1 MSENTTEPAPKSA
14 SPALAGP
21 ARRPRKPAL
30 FAVPVLSL
38 AAAASIALVT
48 LVDPMSNAVAT
59 GTLEPS
65 IAELSELHAQSV
77 TLDSTTATA
86 AVALAPRENF
96 SVIAPPPPP
105 PPPPA
110 PVVAPPKAAAAKPA
124 PKTTSPK
131 SVSSASAPAAPAP
144 APAPA
149 AAAPNPGSAQ
159 DIAREMV
166 FARGWGEEQYSCLVS
181 LWKKESGWRVNAE
194 NPSSGAYGIP
204 QALPGSKMASA
215 GSDWATNPATQ
226 IAWGL
231 GYITS
236 RYDTPCGAWASS
248 QSRGWY

>member
-1 MSENTTEPAPKSA
+1 MSENTTEPAPIPA
-14 SPALAGP
+14 SSNVAGP
-21 ARRPRKPAL
+21 VRRPRKPAL
-30 FAVPVLSL
+30 FAVPVLTL

-48 LVDPMSNAVAT
+48 MVDPMSNAVAS

-65 IAELSELHAQSV
+65 IAELSALHAQSV
-77 TLDSTTATA
+77 TLDATTATA

-110 PVVAPPKAAAAKPA
+110 PVAPAEKPKAAAAKPA
-124 PKTTSPK
+124 AQSAA
-131 SVSSASAPAAPAP
+131 SSNVSSASAPAPAKPAP
-144 APAPA
+144 

-159 DIAREMV
+159 AVAHEMV
-166 FARGWGEEQYSCLVS
+166 LARGWGEEQYSCLVS

-215 GSDWATNPATQ
+215 GADWATNPATQ